1 MIDEAL
7 DEQPA
12 GEDGLG
18 AMFVLKESAGASRS
32 HRENATIVEGA

>member
-1 MIDEAL
+1 VIDEAL

-32 HRENATIVEGA
+32 HRENATIVGGA